1 MKFGLFFIGDNYP
14 AEWNQTVTY
23 DQLLEQN
30 VVLFGD
36 PARCREKIRVMQEAG
51 ITSLL
56 CFMNFGGL
64 AHEHV
69 RELIRRFAEEVMPA
83 FR

>member
-1 MKFGLFFIGDNYP
+1 VI
-14 AEWNQTVTY
+14 E
-23 DQLLEQN
+23 
-30 VVLFGD
+30 
-36 PARCREKIRVMQEAG
+36 EAG

-64 AHEHV
+64 AHEQV
-69 RELIRRFAEEVMPA
+69 RASMRRFAEEVMPA